1 LASLKDI
8 QEYVSFVRSSKK
20 IIIVNTSKNRETR
33 YLLGITVQDQE
44 DIIRGIKVTDYV
56 SGPEL
61 DRDSSRT
68 GMIWIFKTKID
79 KNIIYVKIKIERIG
93 EVKALSCHIDY
104 LGE

>member
-1 LASLKDI
+1 
-8 QEYVSFVRSSKK
+8 
-20 IIIVNTSKNRETR
+20 
-33 YLLGITVQDQE
+33 
-44 DIIRGIKVTDYV
+44 
-56 SGPEL
+56 L